1 MNSAFVFMR
10 FFNSLII
17 IFNTSLYISWYFYS
31 FSSVQGIIIYRAMY
45 FGLYDTAKEQFDKP
59 TFLTKFAIAQG
70 VATVSVTL
78 SYPFDTVRR
87 RLMYVSITCFHESRI
102 IFWGRNL
109 YSKLSLFEKK
119 IVFSRK
125 KITVTLAFYNC
136 FSSLAEN
143 QFRTDQSKQQIL

>member
-17 IFNTSLYISWYFYS
+17 IFNTYLYISWYFYS

-109 YSKLSLFEKK
+109 IGSPMT
-119 IVFSRK
+119 
-125 KITVTLAFYNC
+125 TVSFDHGTFDHGLLTTPRFC
-136 FSSLAEN
+136 
-143 QFRTDQSKQQIL
+143 DI

>member
-17 IFNTSLYISWYFYS
+17 IFNTYLYISWYFYS

-87 RLMYVSITCFHESRI
+87 RLMYVLITCFHES
-102 IFWGRNL
+102 
-109 YSKLSLFEKK
+109 
-119 IVFSRK
+119 
-125 KITVTLAFYNC
+125 
-136 FSSLAEN
+136 
-143 QFRTDQSKQQIL
+143 